1 MVQSPMLNIP
11 KNVSYVPVKRYSGEE
26 QNSVCLIPRQD
37 IERDSSYV
45 YEKEHVTMATSEV
58 DAHGVALF
66 DSILDLGLK
75 YKCGDR
81 FWIHI
86 GVQTPAYGN
95 TVPVMLRTYESGIVA
110 IDRVCWLP
118 KIQRRSR
125 TMDAWRRD

>member
-1 MVQSPMLNIP
+1 MVLSPMLNIP
-11 KNVSYVPVKRYSGEE
+11 KYVSYVPVKRCNGEE
-26 QNSVCLIPRQD
+26 QNSVCFIPRQN

-75 YKCGDR
+75 YKCGDG

-86 GVQTPAYGN
+86 GAQTSAYGN
-95 TVPVMLRTYESGIVA
+95 TIPVINLRTFESGIVA
-110 IDRVCWLP
+110 IDQVCWLP
-118 KIQRRSR
+118 KIQGPDQELW
-125 TMDAWRRD
+125 TLGG